1 VYPEL
6 ALFLNGEWVAGG
18 GRDTHPVI
26 NPANGESLGELPHA
40 TDADVDQALDAVDSN
55 AHAWRNV
62 SAYERAKILRRAADL
77 IRERR
82 ERIAYA
88 VTLEEGKTLAE
99 SLAETDAA
107 ADIVEWSAEE
117 ARRSYGRVIPGRTP
131 EVRQMVVQEPV
142 GPVAAFSP
150 WNFPV
155 TTPCRKISSALAAG
169 CPVIF
174 KAAEETPGSAIELVR
189 AFHDAGVPPGTLNLV
204 FGVPT
209 RISERI
215 ISSPIIRK
223 ISFTGSVAVGKLLT
237 RMAADDMKRVTME
250 LGGHSPVLVFA
261 DADPV
266 VAARTLAVGKYRNA
280 GQVCIAPTRFYVHES
295 IEKAFTESFVEATN
309 ALRLGSGLD
318 PACTMGPLANARR
331 VTAMEKFVAD
341 AHARGAQILTGGERR
356 AGPGYFFLPTVL
368 RAIADDSMVM
378 TQEPFGPLAPITP
391 FSDFDEVIRRANSLP
406 FGLASYVFTRSTQTA
421 LAASAALR
429 CGMVA
434 LNSLALGLTE
444 TPFGGVRDSGYGQE
458 GGVEGL
464 EAYTTK
470 KFISLM

>member
-1 VYPEL
+1 MYPNL
-6 ALFLNGEWVAGG
+6 ALFLDGEWVSGG
-18 GRDTHPVI
+18 GRDIQPVI

-40 TDADVDQALDAVDSN
+40 SDADVDRALDAVARTAN
-55 AHAWRNV
+55 AWRDV
-62 SAYERAKILRRAADL
+62 SAYERAKILRRAAGL

-82 ERIAYA
+82 DAIAFA
-88 VTLEEGKTLAE
+88 VTLEEGKTLGESRAE
-99 SLAETDAA
+99 VDAA
-107 ADIVEWSAEE
+107 ADIIEWSAEE
-117 ARRSYGRVIPGRTP
+117 ARRSYGRVIPGRVP
-131 EVRQMVVQEPV
+131 EVRQLVIQEPV

-155 TTPCRKISSALAAG
+155 TTPSRKISSALAAG

-174 KAAEETPGSAIELVR
+174 KAAEETPGSAVELVR
-189 AFHDAGVPPGTLNLV
+189 AFHDAGVPAGTLNLV
-204 FGVPT
+204 FGVPSH
-209 RISERI
+209 ISERI
-215 ISSPIIRK
+215 IGSPIIRK

-237 RMAADDMKRVTME
+237 RLAADDMKRVTME

-266 VAARTLAVGKYRNA
+266 HAARTLAVGKYRNA

-295 IEKAFTESFVEATN
+295 IEKPFTDAFVQATRE
-309 ALRLGSGLD
+309 LRIGNGLD
-318 PACTMGPLANARR
+318 PETTMGPVANSRR
-331 VTAMEKFVAD
+331 VAAMERFVSD
-341 AHARGAQILTGGERR
+341 ARERGAQILTGGRR
-356 AGPGYFFLPTVL
+356 DGGAGCFFLPTVL
-368 RAIADDSMVM
+368 RSTPDDSMVM
-378 TQEPFGPLAPITP
+378 TQEPFGPLAPLTP
-391 FSDFDEVIRRANSLP
+391 FSDFDDVIRRANSLP
-406 FGLASYVFTRSTQTA
+406 FGLASYVFTRSTETA

-458 GGVEGL
+458 GGTEGL

-470 KFISLM
+470 KFVSLM

>member
-1 VYPEL
+1 MYPNL
-6 ALFLNGEWVAGG
+6 ALFLDGEWVSGG
-18 GRDTHPVI
+18 GRDTQPVI

-40 TDADVDQALDAVDSN
+40 SDADLERALEAVARTAN
-55 AHAWRNV
+55 AWRNV
-62 SAYERAKILRRAADL
+62 SAYERARILRRAAGL

-82 ERIAYA
+82 DAIAFA
-88 VTLEEGKTLAE
+88 VTLEEGKTLGESRAE
-99 SLAETDAA
+99 VDAA

-117 ARRSYGRVIPGRTP
+117 ARRTYGRVIPGRVP
-131 EVRQMVVQEPV
+131 EVRQLVIQEPV

-155 TTPCRKISSALAAG
+155 TTPSRKISSALAAG

-174 KAAEETPGSAIELVR
+174 KAAEETPGSAVELVR
-189 AFHDAGVPPGTLNLV
+189 AFHDAGVPAGTLNLV
-204 FGVPT
+204 FGVPSH
-209 RISERI
+209 ISERI
-215 ISSPIIRK
+215 IGSPIIRK

-237 RMAADDMKRVTME
+237 RLAADDMKRVTME

-266 VAARTLAVGKYRNA
+266 HAARTLAVGKYRNA

-295 IEKAFTESFVEATN
+295 IEKPFTDAFVQATRE
-309 ALRLGSGLD
+309 LRIGNGLD
-318 PACTMGPLANARR
+318 PETTMGPVANSRR
-331 VTAMEKFVAD
+331 VAAMERFVSD
-341 AHARGAQILTGGERR
+341 ARERGAQILTGGRR
-356 AGPGYFFLPTVL
+356 DGGAGCFFPPTVL
-368 RAIADDSMVM
+368 RSTPDDSMVM

-391 FSDFDEVIRRANSLP
+391 FSDFDDVIRRANSLP
-406 FGLASYVFTRSTQTA
+406 FGLASYVFTRSTETA

-458 GGVEGL
+458 GGTEGL

-470 KFISLM
+470 KFVSLM